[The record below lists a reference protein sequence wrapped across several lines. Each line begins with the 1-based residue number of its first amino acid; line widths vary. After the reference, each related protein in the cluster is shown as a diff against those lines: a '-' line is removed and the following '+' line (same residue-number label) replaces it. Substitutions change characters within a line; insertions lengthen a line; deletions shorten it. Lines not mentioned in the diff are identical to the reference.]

1 MTHEP
6 NGSKPGSELERI
18 GSLKGVNTIPPAE
31 FTIPPPDSFDHHVQR
46 CHSRRTQ
53 NSGAQEKEI
62 GNEGDREQDVDE
74 ESLSITSDG
83 PYPEGGLQAWL
94 VVFGSFMGTTV
105 AFGMM

>member
-6 NGSKPGSELERI
+6 NGSKPGPELKKINSLTRI
-18 GSLKGVNTIPPAE
+18 NTIPSAE

-46 CHSRRTQ
+46 CHSHRTQ
-53 NSGAQEKEI
+53 NSGAQEKES
-62 GNEGDREQDVDE
+62 GNEGEKGQDGDE
-74 ESLSITSDG
+74 ESLSTISDG